1 MVVLAKSLEIFCVLI
16 YQNKSTMPTRGRNR
30 TATSRAA
37 AAARE
42 AVVVRAAADRRAARS
57 VAEQQ
62 AVDDAREARMEAADL
77 AKFRLAMETFVA
89 QEGGIVTP
97 VGKPLGENM
106 REEIPRVYHKLMDRR
121 MY

>member
-1 MVVLAKSLEIFCVLI
+1 MRVRSKSLEICCVLV
-16 YQNKSTMPTRGRNR
+16 YQNKSTMVTRGRNR

-37 AAARE
+37 AAARD
-42 AVVVRAAADRRAARS
+42 AVVVRAAADRRAAQS

-62 AVDDAREARMEAADL
+62 AAADAREARMEAADL

-89 QEGGIVTP
+89 QGGIVTP
-97 VGKPLGENM
+97 VGKPPGENM
-106 REEIPRVYHKLMDRR
+106 REEIPRVYHNVLDRR